1 MIASY
6 QRVMQ
11 EWRKQHMVCDRC
23 REDRYTLYNL
33 HMLGT
38 EERACVNCLT
48 NDEYDFVTSDR
59 WPQEREEYEL

>member
-11 EWRKQHMVCDRC
+11 EWRKKHMLCDRC

-33 HMLGT
+33 HALGH
-38 EERACVNCLT
+38 EEEVCVTCLT
-48 NDEYDFVTSDR
+48 NDEYDFILERNGRIDR
-59 WPQEREEYEL
+59 D